1 MAIATAKFQIV
12 ITINVIIFFVIECHA
27 IFTSKQSPVCPLA
40 PIVSQSKIIITVE
53 NNLKKIKFLV
63 H

>member
-27 IFTSKQSPVCPLA
+27 IFTSKQSPVCALA

-53 NNLKKIKFLV
+53 NNLKKINFLI

>member
-27 IFTSKQSPVCPLA
+27 IFTSKQSLVCALA

-53 NNLKKIKFLV
+53 NNLKKINFLI